1 MVEEETGRFSSIFF
15 PPELQ
20 ASLEDSVSAGAE
32 GLGASTDIMR
42 RAFFQRG
49 KGSTGSEKHDRKLVE
64 MVLDHAKKVIAHPSR
79 PVIQRLE
86 TYDRMPWGELAL
98 DESLE
103 ENPVLSEAKDYLVST
118 SEEKRF
124 SCVTMLDASS
134 SMSGEKHLL
143 ASVAVAVLLL
153 EVPSEDASLI
163 LFASDVKTVKPLRR
177 RESVETTILNFLK
190 TEPRGFT
197 NIAKG
202 LEAGLKQVKLGGS
215 KRRVGLLAS
224 DGRSTEGK
232 DPIQF
237 AKEFDA
243 LVVLHLHG
251 PGSHL
256 DSSREMAQAGGGVC
270 LEVEDFD
277 ALPRRLYDAIR
288 IMARM

>member
-1 MVEEETGRFSSIFF
+1 MEEETSPFSSIFF

-20 ASLEDSVSAGAE
+20 ASLEDTFTSGQE
-32 GLGASTDIMR
+32 GMGASTELMR

-49 KGSTGSEKHDRKLVE
+49 KVGPTSEKQDRRLVE
-64 MVLDHAKKVIAHPSR
+64 MVLDHARKVVAHPSR
-79 PVIQRLE
+79 PMIQHLE
-86 TYDRMPWGELAL
+86 TYDRLPWGELAL

-103 ENPVLSEAKDYLVST
+103 ETPVLLESKDYLVST
-118 SEEKRF
+118 SEEKKF
-124 SCVTMLDASS
+124 SCVMMLDSSS

-143 ASVAVAVLLL
+143 ASVGVAVLLL
-153 EVPSEDASLI
+153 EVPIEDASLI
-163 LFASDVKTVKPLRR
+163 IFSSDAKIVKPLRR
-177 RESVETTILNFLK
+177 KERVETTILNFLK

-202 LEAGLKQVKLGGS
+202 LEAGLKQIKTAGAS
-215 KRRVGLLAS
+215 KRKVGLLAS

-232 DPIQF
+232 DPILI

-270 LEVEDFD
+270 LEVETFEE
-277 ALPRRLYDAIR
+277 LPRRLYDAIR
-288 IMARM
+288 ILARL